1 MWQGLTLMIDAKRS
15 SQKWIF
21 WLLLIVIT
29 AYLIFTLNWL
39 VKNHQQHHKLQ
50 TTLDALPLLLPL
62 QQLTQQLQAER
73 GMLSGFATQQLPSRP
88 PIELQQLQTDAAWR
102 GLALALADSQIATTT
117 LEQYFSTL
125 PKQQQL
131 FLLRQQVLEKQL
143 SSTEVKLKYTSL
155 LQPLL
160 DFAEY
165 LQQKNELASLNNSLA
180 AILSLTEALERAS
193 LERATLH
200 IAFAEQQMSA
210 SRYQSYVIL
219 VNEQMDFLQ
228 QFAALSDPEL
238 QQLWLTVQSNFE
250 NGAFIDLREQAL
262 AQQFDGDA
270 ALWFALAS
278 TRIDKIYQL
287 RAELC
292 QQLQQLA
299 QGMDQQL
306 GLTDQQLRTQLKS
319 LLLVFLLLVWRLYRL
334 HYPGSPG
341 MPQISHSAQF

>member
-1 MWQGLTLMIDAKRS
+1 
-15 SQKWIF
+15 
-21 WLLLIVIT
+21 LL
-29 AYLIFTLNWL
+29 
-39 VKNHQQHHKLQ
+39 KNQQQHHKLQ

-102 GLALALADSQIATTT
+102 GLELVLADSQPATTT
-117 LEQYFSTL
+117 FNQYLSTL
-125 PKQQQL
+125 PKKQQL
-131 FLLRQQVLEKQL
+131 FLLRQQVLETQL
-143 SSTEVKLKYTSL
+143 SSTEVKLQYTRL

-160 DFAEY
+160 HFPEY
-165 LQQKNELASLNNSLA
+165 LQQKNELASLSNSLS
-180 AILSLTEALERAS
+180 AILSLTEALERAG

-200 IAFAEQQMSA
+200 VAFAEQQMSP

-228 QFAALSDPEL
+228 QFAALSAPEL
-238 QQLWLTVQSNFE
+238 QQQWLTVQSHFE

-262 AQQFDGDA
+262 TQQFDGDP
-270 ALWFALAS
+270 ALWFALAT

-287 RAELC
+287 RTELC
-292 QQLQQLA
+292 QQLQLLA
-299 QGMDQQL
+299 QGMDQQF
-306 GLTDQQLRTQLKS
+306 GHANQQLRTQLES

-334 HYPGSPG
+334 HYVCSPR
-341 MPQISHSAQF
+341 MPQIRHSTQF